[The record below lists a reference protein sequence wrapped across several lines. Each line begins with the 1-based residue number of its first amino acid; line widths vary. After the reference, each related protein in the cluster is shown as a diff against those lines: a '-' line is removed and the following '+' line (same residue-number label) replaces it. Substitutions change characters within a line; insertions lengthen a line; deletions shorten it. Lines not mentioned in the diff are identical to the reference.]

1 MRKSLLKAAVIA
13 SICILSGCRGRFPS
27 NLAKLPDLPQ
37 STPILA
43 AAGDIACDPNSSLFH
58 NGRGDRIHCHMKA
71 TSDLVLSLKPSAVL
85 ALGDTQYETGSPSAF
100 AKSYDP
106 TWGRFKAITHPVLG
120 NHEDRTRGASGYFN
134 YFGDAAG
141 KPGAGYYSF
150 NLQSWHLIALNSNC
164 NRVGGCGKGSPELE
178 WLQKDLAANHNS
190 ACTLAFWHHPR
201 FSSGLHGSNRELEPF
216 WEALYS
222 AGADVVLVGH
232 DHDYERFAP
241 LTPAGQLDE
250 KRGIRQFVVGTGGK
264 NQRGFLHF
272 VPALGY
278 NSRFSEARLLGFGVI
293 ELELAPNSYVWKF
306 ISENGKV
313 LDSGS
318 ASCHVGAA
326 NSK

>member
-1 MRKSLLKAAVIA
+1 MLLV
-13 SICILSGCRGRFPS
+13 SICTMIACGGRFPS
-27 NLAKLPDLPQ
+27 HLGKVVDLP
-37 STPILA
+37 SNTPLLA
-43 AAGDIACDPNSSLFH
+43 AAGDIACDPNSSFFH
-58 NGRGDRIHCHMKA
+58 NGRGDRTHCHMKA
-71 TSDLVLSLKPSAVL
+71 TSDLVLSLKPTAVL
-85 ALGDTQYETGSPSAF
+85 ALGDTQYETGSPSAY
-100 AKSYDP
+100 ARSYGP

-120 NHEDRTRGASGYFN
+120 NHEDRTSRASGYFN

-141 KPGAGYYSF
+141 TPGQGYYSF

-164 NRVGGCGKGSPELE
+164 NRVGGCGEGSPELE
-178 WLQKDLAANHNS
+178 WLKKDLAANHS
-190 ACTLAFWHHPR
+190 ACILAFWHHPR

-216 WEALYS
+216 WNALYD

-241 LTPAGQLDE
+241 LTPAGRLDE

-278 NSRFSEARLLGFGVI
+278 NSRFSEARFLSFGVI
-293 ELELAPNSYVWKF
+293 EMELAPNFYVWKF
-306 ISENGKV
+306 IAENGKV

-318 ASCHVGAA
+318 AACHIGAA
-326 NSK
+326 DHK